1 MTLTQMKNLLLWAMT
16 KDLASRITSDPAILG
31 GRPIIRGMRIRV
43 SDILGY
49 LAAGDTRETLLDQ
62 FPDLEDADITAA
74 LEYAQEATD
83 HRLIAAE

>member
-1 MTLTQMKNLLLWAMT
+1 MVQSLRN
-16 KDLASRITSDPAILG
+16 RITSDPAILG

-49 LAAGDTRETLLDQ
+49 LAAGDSRATLLDQ
-62 FPDLEDADITAA
+62 FPDLEDEDITAA
-74 LEYAQEATD
+74 LEYAQQATD

>member
-1 MTLTQMKNLLLWAMT
+1 MAQ
-16 KDLASRITSDPAILG
+16 DLRSRITSDPAILG

-49 LAAGDTRETLLDQ
+49 LAAGDSRETLLQQ
-62 FPDLEDADITAA
+62 FPELENEDITAA
-74 LEYAQEATD
+74 LEYAQQATD

>member
-1 MTLTQMKNLLLWAMT
+1 MVMDQS
-16 KDLASRITSDPAILG
+16 LANRITSDPAILG

-49 LAAGDTRETLLDQ
+49 LAAGDSRETLLDQ
-62 FPDLEDADITAA
+62 FPDLEDEDITAA
-74 LEYAQEATD
+74 LEYAKQLAD

>member
-1 MTLTQMKNLLLWAMT
+1 MASH
-16 KDLASRITSDPAILG
+16 DLPRITSDPAILG

-49 LAAGDTRETLLDQ
+49 LAAGDSRESILDQ
-62 FPDLEDADITAA
+62 FPDLEDEDITAA
-74 LEYAQEATD
+74 LEYAQQATD

>member
-1 MTLTQMKNLLLWAMT
+1 MGYIRGMEISLR
-16 KDLASRITSDPAILG
+16 SRITSDPAILG

-49 LAAGDTRETLLDQ
+49 LAAGDSRQTLLDQ
-62 FPDLEDADITAA
+62 FPDLEDEDITAA
-74 LEYAQEATD
+74 LEYAQQATD

>member
-1 MTLTQMKNLLLWAMT
+1 MDQTLR
-16 KDLASRITSDPAILG
+16 SRITSDPAILG

-49 LAAGDTRETLLDQ
+49 LAAGDSRATLLDQ
-62 FPDLEDADITAA
+62 FPDLENEDITAA
-74 LEYAQEATD
+74 LEYAQQATD

>member
-1 MTLTQMKNLLLWAMT
+1 MSYTVATDQPATN
-16 KDLASRITSDPAILG
+16 RITSDPAILG

-49 LAAGDTRETLLDQ
+49 LAAGDSRETLLDQ
-62 FPDLEDADITAA
+62 FPDLEDEDITAA
-74 LEYAQEATD
+74 LEYAQQATD

>member
-1 MTLTQMKNLLLWAMT
+1 MDQTLRN
-16 KDLASRITSDPAILG
+16 RITSDPAILG

-49 LAAGDTRETLLDQ
+49 LAAGDNRATLLDQ
-62 FPDLEDADITAA
+62 FPDLEDEDITAA
-74 LEYAQEATD
+74 LEYAQQATD

>member
-1 MTLTQMKNLLLWAMT
+1 MRYTCAMYQTLSQ
-16 KDLASRITSDPAILG
+16 RITSDPAILG

-49 LAAGDTRETLLDQ
+49 LAAGDSRETLLDQ
-62 FPDLEDADITAA
+62 FPDLEDEDITAA
-74 LEYAQEATD
+74 LEYAKQLAD

>member
-1 MTLTQMKNLLLWAMT
+1 MDQALR
-16 KDLASRITSDPAILG
+16 SRITSDPAILG

-49 LAAGDTRETLLDQ
+49 LAAGDTRETLLKQ
-62 FPDLEDADITAA
+62 FPDLEDEDITAA
-74 LEYAQEATD
+74 LEYAQETTD

>member
-1 MTLTQMKNLLLWAMT
+1 MDQS
-16 KDLASRITSDPAILG
+16 LANRITSDPAILG

-49 LAAGDTRETLLDQ
+49 LAAGDSRETLLVQ
-62 FPDLEDADITAA
+62 FPDLEDEDITAA
-74 LEYAQEATD
+74 LEYAKQLAD

>member
-1 MTLTQMKNLLLWAMT
+1 MNQALRA
-16 KDLASRITSDPAILG
+16 RITSDPAILG

-49 LAAGDTRETLLDQ
+49 LAAGDTRETLLKQ
-62 FPDLEDADITAA
+62 FPDLEDEDITAV

>member
-1 MTLTQMKNLLLWAMT
+1 MHLKYTVAMT
-16 KDLASRITSDPAILG
+16 DGLRNRITSDPRILG

-49 LAAGDTRETLLDQ
+49 LAAGDSRTTILDQ
-62 FPDLEDADITAA
+62 FPDLEDEDITAA
-74 LEYAQEATD
+74 LVYAQEATD

>member
-1 MTLTQMKNLLLWAMT
+1 MDPK
-16 KDLASRITSDPAILG
+16 LAERITANPDILD

-49 LAAGDTRETLLDQ
+49 LAGGDTRETLLRE
-62 FPDLEDADITAA
+62 FPDLEDEDITAA

>member
-1 MTLTQMKNLLLWAMT
+1 MDQSLRN
-16 KDLASRITSDPAILG
+16 RITSDPAILG

-49 LAAGDTRETLLDQ
+49 LAAGDSRATLLDQ
-62 FPDLEDADITAA
+62 FPDLEDEDITAA
-74 LEYAQEATD
+74 LEFAQQATD

>member
-1 MTLTQMKNLLLWAMT
+1 MELSLRQ
-16 KDLASRITSDPAILG
+16 RITSDPAILG

-49 LAAGDTRETLLDQ
+49 LAAGDSRETLLDQ
-62 FPDLEDADITAA
+62 FPELEDADITAA
-74 LEYAQEATD
+74 LAYAQQATD

>member
-1 MTLTQMKNLLLWAMT
+1 MDQS
-16 KDLASRITSDPAILG
+16 LANRITSDPAILG

-49 LAAGDTRETLLDQ
+49 LAAGDSRKTLLDQ

-74 LEYAQEATD
+74 LEYAKQLAD

>member
-1 MTLTQMKNLLLWAMT
+1 MAYTAGMNSGLR
-16 KDLASRITSDPAILG
+16 SRITSDPAILG

-49 LAAGDTRETLLDQ
+49 LAAGDTRETILDQ
-62 FPDLEDADITAA
+62 FPDLEDEDITAA
-74 LEYAQEATD
+74 LEYAQDAAN

>member
-1 MTLTQMKNLLLWAMT
+1 MELSLKN
-16 KDLASRITSDPAILG
+16 RITSNPEILG

-49 LAAGDTRETLLDQ
+49 LAAGDSRQTILDG

-74 LEYAQEATD
+74 LEYAQETTN
-83 HRLIAAE
+83 HRMIAAE

>member
-1 MTLTQMKNLLLWAMT
+1 MNKSLQN
-16 KDLASRITSDPAILG
+16 RITSNPAILS

-49 LAAGDTRETLLDQ
+49 LAAGDSREILLEQ
-62 FPDLEDADITAA
+62 FPELEDDDITAA

>member
-1 MTLTQMKNLLLWAMT
+1 MSESLLR
-16 KDLASRITSDPAILG
+16 RITSDPAILG

-49 LAAGDTRETLLDQ
+49 LAAGDSRAILLEQ
-62 FPDLEDADITAA
+62 FPDLEDEDITAA
-74 LEYAQEATD
+74 LEYAQQATD